1 MTNRFLTAAGWL
13 GTVLVAL
20 AVGRFAAFDPRWDAY
35 LVWAASA
42 GAACIL
48 IYAVASRRDRAR
60 RSTAPAERSR
70 LPMAT
75 LASAVAVVVVL
86 NILAGSYS
94 RRWDLTPNHVYQ
106 LSPETR
112 AALRRLDAPVRVL
125 LFAQQADLPA
135 HRDRLKEYSEASR
148 LVAIEYVDVDAQP
161 TVQVEA
167 DLQVGPR
174 VQENGTA
181 VVEYKGRV
189 ELIKAASEQDFT
201 NALIR
206 LREGRTRTLYFTA
219 GHAER
224 DTASTERVGYSRIAA
239 GLQHENFLVQTI
251 NLAREGDVP
260 ADATLVIV
268 AGPRADF
275 FRAEIDAL
283 QRYLEKGGAVLFM
296 VDPFEDLKRYITETG
311 IALFMMDPSSAS
323 KTGELR
329 NLTAF
334 VREQGADLGND
345 VVVDNSQMGQFIGTD
360 ASVPVAVR
368 YPPHPITQ
376 GLTSLSAYPMARSV
390 RPVPG
395 DGKTVSSIIETSD
408 KSWSETDI
416 QQLAAGRLS
425 MDPGKGDRPGPVS
438 LGVAVSTQPA
448 SQSRETRLVV
458 VGDSDFVANYS
469 ANVPGNSEMFL
480 SIIHWLAQEK
490 VVTIPPRLPQ
500 ERVLT
505 MTASQRRNVF
515 WFAVLLLPGLAVA
528 AAYVWG
534 RSGDFYHRGHE
545 DGVNHEG
552 HEAREEK
559 QNTK

>member
-1 MTNRFLTAAGWL
+1 VTNRFLAVAGWL

-42 GAACIL
+42 GVACIL
-48 IYAVASRRDRAR
+48 IYAAVSWRDRGR
-60 RSTAPAERSR
+60 RSTVPAKRSR

-94 RRWDLTPNHVYQ
+94 RRWDLTANHVYQ
-106 LSPETR
+106 LSPEMR

-125 LFAQQADLPA
+125 LFAQQTELPKY
-135 HRDRLKEYSEASR
+135 RDRLKEYSEASR

-161 TVQVEA
+161 TVQVGA

-174 VQENGTA
+174 AQENGTA
-181 VVEYKGRV
+181 VIEYRGRV

-206 LREGRTRTLYFTA
+206 LREGRTRKLYFTA

-239 GLQHENFLVQTI
+239 GLQHENFLVQKI

-283 QRYLEKGGAVLFM
+283 QRYLEKGGAILFM
-296 VDPFEDLKRYITETG
+296 IDPFEDLKRYITESG
-311 IALFMMDPSSAS
+311 IALFMMDPSTAS

-345 VVVDNSQMGQFIGTD
+345 VVVDNSQMGQYIGTD

-390 RPVPG
+390 RPAPG
-395 DGKTVSSIIETSD
+395 DGRTASSIIESSD

-425 MDPGKGDRPGPVS
+425 MDPGQGDRPGPVS
-438 LGVAVSTQPA
+438 LGVAVSAQPA
-448 SQSRETRLVV
+448 SPRPGDGSPSRETRLVV

-480 SIIHWLAQEK
+480 SIIHWLAQEN
-490 VVTIPPRLPQ
+490 VVTIPSRLPQ

-505 MTASQRRNVF
+505 MTGSQRRTVA
-515 WFAVLLLPGLAVA
+515 WFAVLLLPGLVVG

-534 RSGDFYHRGHE
+534 RTDEFYHRGHE
-545 DGVNHEG
+545 
-552 HEAREEK
+552 EK